1 MLTTRV
7 AFKQVTQIENNERL
21 LSRIFPKHNLEILR
35 RRKHS
40 FISCNIDHLTN
51 SMSNHTS
58 FSCAGLCLGNG
69 ILAASYW
76 HHCLLLNSRWLLK
89 PICMNTSQQIFLN
102 AHLIKAGDHFYTH
115 SYLKNKILPCIEL
128 FLSHLI
134 ISWSLGCR
142 SHFASNPST
151 TPLTKYT

>member
-7 AFKQVTQIENNERL
+7 AFKQVTQTENSERL

-40 FISCNIDHLTN
+40 LTSCSIDHLTD
-51 SMSNHTS
+51 SMSNHTG
-58 FSCAGLCLGNG
+58 FSYAGLCLGNG

-76 HHCLLLNSRWLLK
+76 HHCSLLNSRQLLK
-89 PICMNTSQQIFLN
+89 PICINTSQQILLN
-102 AHLIKAGDHFYTH
+102 VHLIKAGDHFHTRT
-115 SYLKNKILPCIEL
+115 YLKNKILPCVEL
-128 FLSHLI
+128 LLSHPI

-142 SHFASNPST
+142 SHFASNPSAAT
-151 TPLTKYT
+151 LTKYT